1 MEIGQNLPMDI
12 AWLRVRCRDC
22 LESVANKKGEV
33 DGESRSWFRRG
44 GYVEHLFESGVE
56 DDLMPRI
63 WKIAIGVPPARPWD
77 KRCWTPP
84 IWLSVP
90 VPSSKPTMPPMATGF
105 PSPDVFL
112 ETTKHEGKRRRQ
124 LLCGKM
130 CVMQECTIAN
140 NCGCHLAPRRDVATM

>member
-77 KRCWTPP
+77 KRSGRRPSGCLSPFRPP
-84 IWLSVP
+84 SLPCPRWLRDS
-90 VPSSKPTMPPMATGF
+90 PPRMSF
-105 PSPDVFL
+105 
-112 ETTKHEGKRRRQ
+112 
-124 LLCGKM
+124 
-130 CVMQECTIAN
+130 
-140 NCGCHLAPRRDVATM
+140 